1 MLSARESINEEQRV
15 GIELVNAF
23 LFVFHALIERKME
36 EYVLSSKIKILN
48 VSLDLVIQFFE
59 MNRTINL
66 RLGLIS
72 FEMSLDF

>member
-1 MLSARESINEEQRV
+1 MFSARESINEEQRV

-36 EYVLSSKIKILN
+36 EYVSSSKIKILN